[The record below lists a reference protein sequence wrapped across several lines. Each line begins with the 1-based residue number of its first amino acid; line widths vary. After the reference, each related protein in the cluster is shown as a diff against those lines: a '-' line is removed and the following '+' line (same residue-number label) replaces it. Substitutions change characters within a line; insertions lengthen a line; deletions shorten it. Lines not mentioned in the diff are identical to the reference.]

1 MRKGAT
7 NFSELGGGD
16 VYKIDE
22 KIMQEKKITKCMD
35 LKITVFVY
43 FFKKEWKY
51 IVAEFWK
58 L

>member
-22 KIMQEKKITKCMD
+22 KIMQEKKNSQMHGPQNNSFRFI
-35 LKITVFVY
+35 F
-43 FFKKEWKY
+43 
-51 IVAEFWK
+51 
-58 L
+58 